1 MNDTEDYR
9 SKWITEMGETKILK
23 NYNAHLSDQTEKLQ
37 KLYAS
42 ERGKNITLKSENQIF
57 KEVIKELVKLI

>member
-9 SKWITEMGETKILK
+9 SKWITEMEETKILK
-23 NYNAHLSDQTEKLQ
+23 DCNTHLGRQMEKLQ
-37 KLYAS
+37 KLYAD
-42 ERGKNITLKSENQIF
+42 ERGKNITLGSENQIF